1 MRSATLFLHG
11 VMVNLQTDM
20 LRVTPTVGVII
31 VCVIAMR
38 AIVVAPAKFPPW
50 SVFLVNFMSVT
61 ISYYAIFCIL
71 VK

>member
-20 LRVTPTVGVII
+20 LRVIPTVGVII
-31 VCVIAMR
+31 VCVIAMM
-38 AIVVAPAKFPPW
+38 AIVVALLSFPLV
-50 SVFLVNFMSVT
+50 VFLVNFMSVT

>member
-1 MRSATLFLHG
+1 
-11 VMVNLQTDM
+11 MVNLQTDM
-20 LRVTPTVGVII
+20 LRVTPTVGVIIVI

>member
-1 MRSATLFLHG
+1 
-11 VMVNLQTDM
+11 M

-31 VCVIAMR
+31 VCVIAIM

-61 ISYYAIFCIL
+61 ISYYANFRIL
-71 VK
+71 VNFFNKNDKFK